1 LCAWKASRGQGG
13 RPAGLPTF
21 PGGLLL
27 PRTTTLRQAQQPSPA
42 REAARGAARRHLT
55 RTREVQ
61 VVMSAMCLDGVR
73 DAATLYYIYSL
84 LGPIRA
90 ADAPLPRTHTSI
102 ITDECACARGSA
114 SAAQTRLSALDVDV
128 RDRTHMNVYMSTRPH
143 ATMHTLSRRLVTSDI
158 NVCMFARQAHA
169 PIYTYPRWSSAA
181 RSSVRAAAGEIV
193 VYVIHAYIHSVV
205 STRYMKYVDATLR
218 DSAHPV
224 STTRVVRRRSV
235 HVGASTVCY

>member
-1 LCAWKASRGQGG
+1 VRLEGESRTGGSSRGPAPSHDKAAASAAAVAGARGSSRSCSPPPNENQGG
-13 RPAGLPTF
+13 TSRDECDV
-21 PGGLLL
+21 
-27 PRTTTLRQAQQPSPA
+27 PR
-42 REAARGAARRHLT
+42 RGARRGH
-55 RTREVQ
+55 
-61 VVMSAMCLDGVR
+61 VVL
-73 DAATLYYIYSL
+73 IYSL

-169 PIYTYPRWSSAA
+169 PTYTYPRRSSAA

-193 VYVIHAYIHSVV
+193 VYVIHACIHSVV
-205 STRYMKYVDATLR
+205 SARYMKYVDATLR